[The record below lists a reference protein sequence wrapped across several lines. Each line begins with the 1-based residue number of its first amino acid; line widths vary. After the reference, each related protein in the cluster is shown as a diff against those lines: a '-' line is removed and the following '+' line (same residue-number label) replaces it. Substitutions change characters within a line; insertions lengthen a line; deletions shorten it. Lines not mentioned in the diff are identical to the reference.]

1 MSKESVI
8 RDRTGQRLG
17 IIAEEGSRLVARN
30 ISNLPLGYYDP
41 KDDYTRDRNQRII
54 CKGNV
59 LASLIPRTA
68 GS

>member
-17 IIAEEGSRLVARN
+17 IIAEDGSRLVARN
-30 ISNLPLGYYDP
+30 ISNLPIGYYNP
-41 KDDYTRDRNQRII
+41 KDDYTRDKNQQII
-54 CKGNV
+54 AKGNV
-59 LASLIPRTA
+59 LASLIPRAA